1 MSTKKKKILFV
12 IKPGSNKAFSEK
24 ELREIIHQVISID
37 KFDWEIYHT
46 TGKQDQE
53 KLNNHINTSE
63 PEIIISVGGDGTANM
78 VASTIIHKKIRMG
91 IIPTGSANG
100 LAYNLKMP
108 NNFKDALER
117 IIHASAKPVDLIEI
131 NNKYYCLHLSDIGI
145 NARIVK
151 RFSKEKDNGL
161 AGYGKQLIKELSS
174 PKTSF
179 KFTVKTPNYH
189 EKRKAEMLVISNAP
203 AYGTGAIINPKGI
216 LDDGKFEIVIIK
228 PYPWWIMFR
237 FIAAFF
243 SGSLHKMEYVK
254 IISTSKA
261 EITLYTPQDF
271 HIDGE
276 VQKPVKGLDVNIVP
290 GAIEMLY

>member
-12 IKPGSNKAFSEK
+12 IKPSSNHVFNDK
-24 ELREIIHQVISID
+24 ELRKIIGQVVSDD

-46 TGKQDQE
+46 TGKEDHK
-53 KLNNHINTSE
+53 KLSNLIEASE

-78 VASTIIHKKIRMG
+78 VASTIIHKKIQMG

-100 LAYNLKMP
+100 LAYNLQMP
-108 NNFKDALER
+108 NNFKDALEK
-117 IIHASAKPVDLIEI
+117 IMHVSPKPVDIIEI
-131 NNKYYCLHLSDIGI
+131 NNKYYCLHLSDVGI

-151 RFSKEKDNGL
+151 RFSKEKSKGI

-189 EKRKAEMLVISNAP
+189 KKRKAEMLVISNAP
-203 AYGTGAIINPKGI
+203 AYGTGAVINPKGV
-216 LDDGKFEIVIIK
+216 LDDGKFEIVVIK

-243 SGSLHKMEYVK
+243 TASLHKMEYVK
-254 IISTSKA
+254 IISTSSA

-276 VQKPVKGLDVNIVP
+276 IQKPVKSLHVDMIP